1 MGDDVLGL
9 AVDRLQEGQDVI
21 IKPLEGALATFSIY
35 RGAAIMGDG
44 RVLLVLD
51 TEEVVKH
58 AR

>member
-1 MGDDVLGL
+1 M
-9 AVDRLQEGQDVI
+9 
-21 IKPLEGALATFSIY
+21 ATFSIY